1 MENSRIG
8 RKEEV
13 DKMRFVEN
21 QSVDEDV
28 LFVSWGALGAG
39 KDKSRAIVVKENES
53 IEGVIENIKDSD
65 IYGKIYTMRIEGK
78 DKPVIIT
85 GKTALNNAM
94 GHGTLTVRH
103 VVQPGDL
110 VRITYLGQ
118 QKGEK
123 GRKFFAF
130 RVEVAVE
137 D

>member
-1 MENSRIG
+1 MENSRIS

-13 DKMRFVEN
+13 EKMKFVEN
-21 QSVDEDV
+21 SSVSEDV
-28 LFVSWGALGAG
+28 LFVSWGTLGAG
-39 KDKSRAIVVKENES
+39 KDANRAIVVKENES
-53 IEGVIENIKDSD
+53 IEGVVEQIKDSD
-65 IYGKIYTMRIEGK
+65 IYGKIYTLRVEGK

-118 QKGEK
+118 QKNDK
-123 GRKFFAF
+123 GRKFYAF
-130 RVEVAVE
+130 RVEVALE
-137 D
+137 E